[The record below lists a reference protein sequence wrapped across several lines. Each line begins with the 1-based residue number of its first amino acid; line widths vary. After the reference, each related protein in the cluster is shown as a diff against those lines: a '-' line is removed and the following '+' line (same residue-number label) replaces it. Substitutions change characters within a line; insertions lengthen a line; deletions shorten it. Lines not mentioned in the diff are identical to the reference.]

1 MNNRFIIAIVYM
13 ILSGLAF
20 PIIRY
25 VSLYFHVLNNNA
37 VRLLSAGIVF
47 ILIALWKFRQQVKY
61 VLKNPETMFNL
72 LIIAVVMFFNIY
84 LSTEGLKYTTA
95 LTGSIFGIIMM
106 PVAMIMA
113 AVFYK
118 DEREHL
124 KSSRFYQG
132 SFIALIGSF
141 AFVLGNDSRGESTDL
156 VKGTLL
162 LTGWIIVQPIQN
174 LIVKKVAKNI
184 HSIVISASTATL
196 SGLIYFAVAGRT
208 GVIYQLSEV
217 GSLMLVILIL
227 AGIYCLMTGM
237 FLAFYIVQKQGLV
250 FFNILQLLV
259 PVSTAVIGFIM
270 LGETVSFSQVIAMIF
285 VMAGCFIAL
294 KK

>member
-1 MNNRFIIAIVYM
+1 MNNRFVIAIVYM
-13 ILSGLAF
+13 VLSGLAF

-25 VSLYFHVLNNNA
+25 VSLHFHVLNNNA

-47 ILIALWKFRQQVKY
+47 IFIALWKFRQQVEY
-61 VLKNPETMFNL
+61 VLRNPKVMFNL
-72 LIIAVVMFFNIY
+72 LIIAVIMFFNIY

-113 AVFYK
+113 AFFYR

-124 KSSRFYQG
+124 KSSRFYLG
-132 SFIALIGSF
+132 ALIALISSF
-141 AFVLGNDSRGESTDL
+141 AFVLGNDNQGESIDL

-162 LTGWIIVQPIQN
+162 LTGWIVVQPIQN

-196 SGLIYFAVAGRT
+196 SGLIYLATASRT

-217 GSLMLVILIL
+217 GSSMLIILIV

-259 PVSTAVIGFIM
+259 PVSTAIIGFIM
-270 LGETVSFSQVIAMIF
+270 LGETVSFYQVIAMIS
-285 VMAGCFIAL
+285 VMLGCFIAL
-294 KK
+294 RK